1 MFYCSLDFITS
12 KWVMTFLYIN
22 MPLTVERFK
31 RELTKMA
38 DNRLNRQ
45 QTDKS
50 GRQQTD
56 KTDMRPSWHVFRM
69 ERVSL
74 VV

>member
-1 MFYCSLDFITS
+1 MSSIL
-12 KWVMTFLYIN
+12 
-22 MPLTVERFK
+22 E
-31 RELTKMA
+31 ELTHQLTNLA
-38 DNRLNRQ
+38 NNRFDRQ

-56 KTDMRPSWHVFRM
+56 KNDMRLSWHVFRM
-69 ERVSL
+69 ERVNL

>member
-1 MFYCSLDFITS
+1 MEGLAH
-12 KWVMTFLYIN
+12 K
-22 MPLTVERFK
+22 LTNLANNRF
-31 RELTKMA
+31 
-38 DNRLNRQ
+38 DSQ

-56 KTDMRPSWHVFRM
+56 KNDMRLSWHVFRM

>member
-1 MFYCSLDFITS
+1 MLHRSLNFIPS
-12 KWVMTFLYIN
+12 KWGITFLYID
-22 MPLTVERFK
+22 MSSTMEGLTHQ
-31 RELTKMA
+31 LTNLA
-38 DNRLNRQ
+38 DNRFNRQ
-45 QTDKS
+45 LTDKS

-56 KTDMRPSWHVFRM
+56 KNDMRLSWHVFRM

>member
-1 MFYCSLDFITS
+1 MEELA
-12 KWVMTFLYIN
+12 
-22 MPLTVERFK
+22 
-31 RELTKMA
+31 RELTKLA
-38 DNRLNRQ
+38 DDRFNRQ

-56 KTDMRPSWHVFRM
+56 KNDMRLSWHVFRM